1 VSVKDFRKH
10 VAMIGH
16 FENNTTDQRQYE
28 HVVIHVKL
36 IDGEEYIIDATGSQ
50 FGQHAT
56 VLPAFDF
63 TTQLVDEELAK
74 KPLGSWWQFWRNYTR
89 AGYDCRV
96 SAEFDPR
103 VPRAAVDTVGY
114 LEAAFQEWDARAERS
129 IISILK
135 EKKVIFDAGR
145 KGILAASSGITTEW
159 IDAVVTTTAQLDFG
173 WSPRT
178 CAGWEPL
185 KTDEIDDATG
195 QPLVVE
201 QNVYE
206 GPDRLFPIE
215 EQMKVFKAF
224 CKAQK

>member
-1 VSVKDFRKH
+1 MSIKDFRKR

-16 FENNTTDQRQYE
+16 FEDGTIDQRQYE

-36 IDGEEYIIDATGSQ
+36 IDGEEYIIDPTGSQ

-56 VLPAFDF
+56 VMPAFDF
-63 TTQLVDEELAK
+63 TTQLVDEELTK

-89 AGYDCRV
+89 TGYDCRV
-96 SAEFDPR
+96 SSEFDAR
-103 VPRAAVDTVGY
+103 VPRAAVDAVGY
-114 LEAAFQEWDARAERS
+114 LEAAYRQWDARAEHS
-129 IISILK
+129 MVSILR
-135 EKKVIFDAGR
+135 EKKVIFDAG
-145 KGILAASSGITTEW
+145 KKAILVASSGVFTDW
-159 IDAVVTTTAQLDFG
+159 IDAVVTTTAQIDFG

-178 CAGWEPL
+178 WDGWEPL
-185 KTDEIDDATG
+185 KTDEIDDAKG

-206 GPDRLFPIE
+206 GPDRLYPIE